1 MIINYAKIGI
11 LASERQQKLEA
22 IQRKLEKLVA
32 VAGDL
37 TGALNYFVELQDMV
51 AALDSEGKNL
61 VGVDA
66 VDSIGAVGGR
76 CRYLVSELNQPI
88 SSMRKL
94 IQTVEAP

>member
-1 MIINYAKIGI
+1 MIINYAQIGV
-11 LASERQQKLEA
+11 LAAER
-22 IQRKLEKLVA
+22 QRKLEAVQAKLQKIAA

-37 TGALNYFVELQDMV
+37 IGALNYFVELQDMV

-61 VGVDA
+61 VGLDT

-76 CRYLVSELNQPI
+76 CRYLGSELNQPI